1 LTVTRPGSR
10 FWRWFR
16 RLLATG
22 IGLILCLAA
31 AIWAGHRQ
39 GITLPPLTGPS
50 AVGRVSES
58 WTVAADEP
66 FADRP
71 DTPRRMVAWIWYPA
85 APAAATPAP
94 YVPRSWRDAILARR
108 SAFIDTLFWRDL
120 DRIHARALDAPAVA
134 GTSPYPVVLLRAG
147 LGAFTTDY
155 SALAEDLASHG
166 YVVAGIDVAYRT
178 FLVVLPDGSVVVRP
192 AAANPETL
200 AGEAARALG
209 TRLMVAWTEDTGALV
224 DRLTAD
230 NADEHGP
237 FSGRLDLTAIAA
249 VGHSL
254 GGATSMEFCRTDTR
268 CRVAVDIDGLP
279 LGDIVSSGTTTPTMF
294 LLSDHSGESDP
305 ESRRIEADIETV
317 YAHLPPDRRFR
328 ADVAGANH
336 FTFSDQLLARNPVP
350 MAILRATGVI
360 PLEPGRGLRLTS
372 DAVGRFIDVYLK
384 HAARDSLDRLVADYP
399 EIKVQ
404 DGRTKHLSRS
414 LHPSR
419 SIDGVYG
426 EQSSSTARIRKG
438 HIP

>member
-1 LTVTRPGSR
+1 MKPPSVPPVPPPVVSVSSVTRAGSR
-10 FWRWFR
+10 FGRWLR
-16 RLLATG
+16 RLLVGGT
-22 IGLILCLAA
+22 GLILCVAVG
-31 AIWAGHRQ
+31 IWAGHRQ
-39 GITLPPLTGPS
+39 GVTLPPLTGPY
-50 AVGRVSES
+50 AVGRVSEF
-58 WTVAADEP
+58 WVVPAIEP

-85 APAAATPAP
+85 APAAATPAAP
-94 YVPRSWRDAILARR
+94 YVPGPWRDAILARR
-108 SAFIDTLFWRDL
+108 STLIDTLFWRDL

-134 GTSPYPVVLLRAG
+134 GTSPHPVVLLRAG

-192 AAANPETL
+192 AAANPEML

-209 TRLMVAWTEDTGALV
+209 TRLMTAWTEDTGALV
-224 DRLTAD
+224 DRLRAD
-230 NADEHGP
+230 NADEHGR

-294 LLSDHSGESDP
+294 LLSDHSRESDP
-305 ESRRIEADIETV
+305 ESRRIEADIETI
-317 YAHLPPDRRFR
+317 YSHLPPDRRFR

-336 FTFSDQLLARNPVP
+336 FSFSDQLLTRNPVP

-360 PLEPGRGLRLTS
+360 PLEPTRGLRLTG
-372 DAVGRFIDVYLK
+372 DAVRRFIDVYLK

-404 DGRTKHLSRS
+404 DGPR
-414 LHPSR
+414 
-419 SIDGVYG
+419 
-426 EQSSSTARIRKG
+426 
-438 HIP
+438 